1 MVDFL
6 DFFVFGFKEIRV
18 RLLETLDRL
27 FELFLGCCN
36 DPLFFKDHL
45 GDFEAGFG
53 EEVVNFLGFIRGAGV
68 AAGG

>member
-6 DFFVFGFKEIRV
+6 DLFVFGFEEIGV
-18 RLLETLDRL
+18 GLLEVFDRL
-27 FELFLGCCN
+27 FELFLGCC
-36 DPLFFKDHL
+36 DDALFLEDHL

-53 EEVVNFLGFIRGAGV
+53 EEFVDFMGFLGRAGV